1 MKSKII
7 NIIWLE
13 YKGEIKKK
21 PYQDFN
27 YRISHCTSVQIE
39 EYKEIYHNVGKRHS
53 WFGRSNMSNHDLGKI
68 IFSKKVEI
76 HFIKENDKNIGFSE
90 IDYSNDYIKDKELR
104 IVHFG
109 LIEKY
114 IGKGLGIKLMNAAI
128 TRAYNLNIK
137 KIILQTNSLD
147 HKRALPFYKEYGFE
161 VFAEETKNLIYAIN

>member
-53 WFGRSNMSNHDLGKI
+53 WFGRSGMSNDDL
-68 IFSKKVEI
+68 
-76 HFIKENDKNIGFSE
+76 
-90 IDYSNDYIKDKELR
+90 
-104 IVHFG
+104 
-109 LIEKY
+109 
-114 IGKGLGIKLMNAAI
+114 
-128 TRAYNLNIK
+128 
-137 KIILQTNSLD
+137 
-147 HKRALPFYKEYGFE
+147 
-161 VFAEETKNLIYAIN
+161 